1 MISMSARVGTFAQ
14 STSLVQQMTTLQKR
28 MYETQTQ
35 LVTEKKSQDY
45 AGISKQSFRL
55 VSIEAELSSVQRFT
69 QTNNVAEARLSAMNT
84 AVTAVEKR
92 LHDLRTELDLLG
104 SNSATEPLT
113 DEERENLDNV
123 QKYAFAA
130 LQDMTYY
137 LNTQADGGYLFSG
150 GRSDQRSV
158 NLSYTSL
165 QDFQNFY
172 DGGTIT
178 FPDTRTANVANISVD
193 NGEHGGLAYAGGP
206 PPGTPYTIT
215 AGTAAAFDD
224 IPVGATIRL
233 TDSTG
238 QEDVYTVL
246 TNAGAGT
253 LEVSDGRY
261 GTNPNTFAADATL
274 ETISYYGGDDLVTEH
289 RVSERRTVDLGI
301 NAKDPAFEK
310 AIRAMGFLAQGNL
323 YTDVSAADST
333 NLTFT
338 AAVPGTDGGTVTA
351 GTAGAFSDIPVGAEV
366 SFNGTANNGGIF
378 LVTAN
383 DGDTLTFADPTDP
396 QYADYSAAALEGPV
410 AADTSSFSAF
420 RIDDAR
426 TLLNDAISHDRNLT
440 SEQSSDVKE
449 VLQRL
454 GFVQVTVHTALEESQ
469 SYEAYLKNRVSDIE
483 NVDTTE
489 AAVRLQK
496 DAQALEIAYQSYA
509 RISELS
515 LQNYL
520 RL

>member
-1 MISMSARVGTFAQ
+1 MISMSARVGTFLQ
-14 STSLVQQMTTLQKR
+14 RTSLVNQMTTLQKR

-55 VSIEAELSSVQRFT
+55 VSIEAELSSVKRFT
-69 QTNNVAEARLSAMNT
+69 QTNSVAEARLSAMNAAT
-84 AVTAVEKR
+84 TAVEKR
-92 LHDLRTELDLLG
+92 LHDLRTDFDLLG
-104 SNSATEPLT
+104 SSSATEPLT
-113 DEERENLDNV
+113 DDERENLDSV

-158 NLSYTSL
+158 NLPYTSL

-178 FPDTRTANVANISVD
+178 FPDTRTANVANISLSSSEYSGPLVVTV
-193 NGEHGGLAYAGGP
+193 GP
-206 PPGTPYTIT
+206 PHILEETGPSTN
-215 AGTAAAFDD
+215 AFDS
-224 IPVGATIRL
+224 IPIGSTIRL
-233 TDSTG
+233 TDDTG
-238 QEDVYTVL
+238 KTDVYTVEDRP
-246 TNAGAGT
+246 GAGQ
-253 LEVSDGRY
+253 LEISAGLN
-261 GTNPNTFAADATL
+261 GTDPSTFNLADTTI

-310 AIRAMGFLAQGNL
+310 AIRAMGILAQGNL
-323 YTDVSAADST
+323 YTDVSAADSGT
-333 NLTFT
+333 LAF
-338 AAVPGTDGGTVTA
+338 AAPVPGTGGSVTA
-351 GTAGAFSDIPVGAEV
+351 TTPGAFSDIPVGAEV

-383 DGDTLTFADPTDP
+383 DGDTLTFADPTNP

-454 GFVQVTVHTALEESQ
+454 GFMQVTVDTALEESQ
-469 SYEAYLKNRVSDIE
+469 SYETFLEIRVAEIE
-483 NVDTTE
+483 NVNTTE
-489 AAVRLQK
+489 AAVRLQD
-496 DAQALEIAYQSYA
+496 DARALEIAYQSYA
-509 RISELS
+509 RISSLS
-515 LQNYL
+515 LQKYL
-520 RL
+520 PM